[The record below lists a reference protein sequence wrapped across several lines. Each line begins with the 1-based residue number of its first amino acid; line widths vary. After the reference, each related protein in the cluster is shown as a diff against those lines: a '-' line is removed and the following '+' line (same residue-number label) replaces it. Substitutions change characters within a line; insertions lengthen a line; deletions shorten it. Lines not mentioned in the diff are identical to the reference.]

1 MPRRRPNMAGDFD
14 AYFGNVSDLRNWQKL
29 CADVNIPGAWNLE
42 SINACKK
49 ALSQVHVNIC
59 QLLEAYRDNKPVR
72 RFSDKNELLQYTIDH
87 HKFYPLSKAKKGG
100 PVRGLLFKRG

>member
-29 CADVNIPGAWNLE
+29 CADVNIRGAWNLE

-49 ALSQVHVNIC
+49 VGLSCFLRHG
-59 QLLEAYRDNKPVR
+59 RGG
-72 RFSDKNELLQYTIDH
+72 ELVGIGML
-87 HKFYPLSKAKKGG
+87 
-100 PVRGLLFKRG
+100 